1 MAPGRA
7 PNCAD
12 WRLTRA
18 ASSCRAGSQLPQG
31 KAPYCGLGLRACA
44 EIYAF
49 TFGLRLSSEPN
60 FSPSLRCS
68 LPWPRNQPFFWRDC
82 RFSSAVERRRGGEEE
97 TRGNMTGSIW
107 GPGDSPYF
115 YMFHADPLNWFQ
127 MSFEGCSSYL
137 LPWKPHIRRNS

>member
-82 RFSSAVERRRGGEEE
+82 RFSSAAPAYLQLGIPGTFLSGALDQESGNPTVRSQLSWQGDKVWTGVKREWIQEE
-97 TRGNMTGSIW
+97 
-107 GPGDSPYF
+107 
-115 YMFHADPLNWFQ
+115 
-127 MSFEGCSSYL
+127 
-137 LPWKPHIRRNS
+137 